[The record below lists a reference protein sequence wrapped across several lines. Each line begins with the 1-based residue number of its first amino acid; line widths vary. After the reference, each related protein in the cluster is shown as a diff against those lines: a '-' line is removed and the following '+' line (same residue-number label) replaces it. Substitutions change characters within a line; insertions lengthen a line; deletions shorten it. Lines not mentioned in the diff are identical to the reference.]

1 MYYKLDEINEILLC
15 QQCQGKLEGPKLL
28 PCGET
33 ICSFCVSSINSNVFD
48 CLVCKQQ
55 HEMPKNGLLDN
66 KIALK
71 ILSMKPTK
79 ISRGVAFDLLEKSL
93 DDIIEKHRLIKH
105 SIENINDLI
114 KKNCIN
120 LRSDVQLKT
129 EEAIQQII
137 EISSKII
144 EEIDEY
150 EQDLIKFNKT
160 NLKSLDQFYKIASEL
175 ESFHNINTRYL
186 KQHAINDKILIK
198 SNEEATGLIKKAEF
212 EIQNLEDIIFDGKLF
227 IFEKN
232 SNKLNK
238 SILGVT
244 KVVYTKMDSVILS
257 GRDQIKALIK
267 LCDIPISKHYN
278 LIYRA
283 SQDGFEASSFH
294 LKCDKQLNT
303 LVIIKSENDNIF
315 GGYTEQDWT
324 STESFKNDKNFYVFS
339 LINKRDTPLKLTSS
353 EATKGIWCRSLRG
366 PKFGFGPAFQISD
379 NSNHNSESLSNLG
392 ITKTF
397 FKHPYYADNLLE
409 AQSFLA
415 GTKNF
420 KVLEIEAF
428 TLE

>member
-1 MYYKLDEINEILLC
+1 MFGC
-15 QQCQGKLEGPKLL
+15 P
-28 PCGET
+28 
-33 ICSFCVSSINSNVFD
+33 
-48 CLVCKQQ
+48 VCKQQ
-55 HEMPKNGLLDN
+55 HEMPKNGLPDN

-71 ILSMKPTK
+71 ILSKATTQK
-79 ISRGVAFDLLEKSL
+79 AKSGSFDLLEKL
-93 DDIIEKHRLIKH
+93 LVQIIKKYWLIKH
-105 SIENINDLI
+105 LIENNTDLV
-114 KKNCIN
+114 KENCIN
-120 LRSDVQLKT
+120 LRIDVRLQT
-129 EEAIQQII
+129 ENVIQQIND
-137 EISSKII
+137 ISSEIIDKIDKYEKEII
-144 EEIDEY
+144 EFNQNDSKSLAE
-150 EQDLIKFNKT
+150 FNK
-160 NLKSLDQFYKIASEL
+160 IALEL
-175 ESFHNINTRYL
+175 QSFHSLNIEHL
-186 KQHAINDKILIK
+186 KQKECDEKFLIK
-198 SNEEATGLIKKAEF
+198 SNEEAICLMKKADL
-212 EIQNLEDIIFDGKLF
+212 EIQKLKDFILDGKIF

-232 SNKLNK
+232 SDKLSK
-238 SILGVT
+238 SILGET
-244 KVVYTKMDSVILS
+244 KVIYTKMDSIILS
-257 GRDQIKALIK
+257 GKDQIKALIT

-283 SQDGFEASSFH
+283 SKDGFEASSFH
-294 LKCDKQLNT
+294 SKCDKQLNT

-353 EATKGIWCRSLRG
+353 EATKGIWCRSVRG
-366 PKFGFGPAFQISD
+366 PKFGLGPSFQISD

-420 KVLEIEAF
+420 KVLEIEAY